1 MKKLIAIAVIGL
13 ISVSAFGQDAQDCEV
28 ARQKYLEANPD
39 VKRDGVDPYKHY
51 IENGKRE
58 GRKWYPCTEEVK
70 EVKVVEA
77 PKLPE
82 SVFQTDMT
90 IVKNKT
96 TNTLVMTFKVSSAF
110 SNADVEA
117 VKQYVQFF
125 YSREGYNGWTPQVS
139 HKGEIWTFVFNK

>member
-13 ISVSAFGQDAQDCEV
+13 ISVSVFGQDAQNCEV

-39 VKRDGVDPYKHY
+39 VKRDGKDAWKHY
-51 IENGKRE
+51 NESGKNE

-70 EVKVVEA
+70 VVEV

-90 IVKNKT
+90 IVKNKK
-96 TNTLVMTFKVSSAF
+96 TNTLVITFKVSSAF
-110 SNADVEA
+110 NNADVES

-125 YSREGYNGWTPQVS
+125 YSREGYIGWTPQVS
-139 HKGEIWTFVFNK
+139 HNGDIWTFVFNK

>member
-1 MKKLIAIAVIGL
+1 MKKLFAIAVIGL
-13 ISVSAFGQDAQDCEV
+13 ISVSAFGQEAQNCEV

-39 VKRDGVDPYKHY
+39 VKSAKVDPYKHY
-51 IENGKRE
+51 IENGKNE
-58 GRKWYPCTEEVK
+58 GRKWYPCTE

-96 TNTLVMTFKVSSAF
+96 TNTLVMTFKVTSAF
-110 SNADVEA
+110 NNADIEA